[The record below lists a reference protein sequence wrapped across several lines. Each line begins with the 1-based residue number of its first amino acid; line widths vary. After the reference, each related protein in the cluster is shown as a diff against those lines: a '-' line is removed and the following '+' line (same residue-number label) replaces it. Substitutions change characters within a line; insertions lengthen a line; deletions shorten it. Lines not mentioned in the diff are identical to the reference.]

1 MGLINLPGSGVVYL
15 DANSIIYA
23 VEKHPDYAPLLDHLW
38 PAAQAQTIELISS
51 ELSLMECLIGPLKSG
66 DLVLQT
72 TYETTL
78 LRSEMRLLAIT
89 QSILRDAAQLRA
101 ATKLRTPDAIHAAT
115 AKQVGCS
122 LFVTNDTGFRAV
134 PGLPVVILDDLRTP

>member
-1 MGLINLPGSGVVYL
+1 MGLINLPSGGVVYL

-23 VEKHPDYAPLLDHLW
+23 VEKHPDYSALLDPLW
-38 PAAQAQTIELISS
+38 LPTKAQTIELITS
-51 ELSLMECLIGPLKSG
+51 ELSLMECLTGPLKSG
-66 DLVLQT
+66 DLVLLK

-78 LRSEMRLLAIT
+78 LRSEIRLLPIT

-115 AKQVGCS
+115 AKQIGCS
-122 LFVTNDTGFRAV
+122 LFVTNDGGFRAV
-134 PGLPVVILDDLRTP
+134 PGLPVVFLDDLRTP